1 MRLKQDHVRDASG
14 DAMEADSPR
23 VTVHKEC
30 ELFVKKEYFKFNCA
44 HFVVHAVSP
53 REHHRSR
60 S

>member
-1 MRLKQDHVRDASG
+1 VRDASG